1 MCGPDSAVNLTVDTM
16 PCKSSTSSELWAED
30 LDYRQEAPQDD
41 VITLL
46 DQITRQHP
54 QRDAVESMHQ
64 KSLLGIGNVRW
75 SFAQLQEASVQLAA
89 SLSAVGVQRGARV
102 AAFLFNQAEW
112 PLVFLAT
119 LRLGAHFVPLDPR
132 VLIRQDDARY
142 VLEKVEARH
151 IFVSDKSMSSAVDSI
166 LAHSLERPIFKCIVS
181 ATTGTDFP
189 SGWITLPQL
198 METMPESSPP
208 ITHLA
213 PNDII
218 LLLWTSGTTS
228 RPKLCPHTSI
238 TIATPALAL
247 ADHFNITPDQPLCQH
262 LPSFHVFSVVMTLA
276 FWLSGATVIFPSTS
290 FDAAASFNALKP
302 NLQTHM
308 PCVPAMVQAMK
319 AYATS
324 QDHRL
329 PAPYH
334 IILGGASIS
343 PDVVD
348 ICRSLGTQRITAGY
362 GMTEGVATLIHAMGS
377 TQSDADGYVCLGRAI
392 AGARLSICRF
402 GTRDAVQRGE
412 IGELHQ
418 GGPPV
423 ISGYLNATI
432 EDNACFYSK
441 DGVDWCATGDQ
452 GYMDSQGRVYLL
464 GRYKDL
470 IIRGGENISPAKIEQ
485 CLLKFPHIHVS
496 TFHIHTPYFHIYI
509 FKLRSHADF

>member
-1 MCGPDSAVNLTVDTM
+1 MLNET
-16 PCKSSTSSELWAED
+16 STSSALSAED
-30 LDYRQEAPQDD
+30 LDFRQEAPQDD

-46 DQITRQHP
+46 DQVTRQHP
-54 QRDAVESMHQ
+54 HRDAVESMHQ
-64 KSLLGIGNVRW
+64 KGLLGIGNVRW
-75 SFAQLQEASVQLAA
+75 SFAQLQEASVKLAA
-89 SLSAVGVQRGARV
+89 SLSTVGVQRGARV

-132 VLIRQDDARY
+132 MLSRQDDARY
-142 VLEKVEARH
+142 ILEKVEARH

-166 LAHSLERPIFKCIVS
+166 LAHNLEESIFKCIVS
-181 ATTGTDFP
+181 PTKGTDLP

-198 METMPESSPP
+198 METVPESSPP

-218 LLLWTSGTTS
+218 LLLCTSGTTS
-228 RPKLCPHTSI
+228 RPKVCPHTSI

-247 ADHFNITPDQPLCQH
+247 ADHFGITPNQPICQH

-276 FWLSGATVIFPSTS
+276 FWLSGATVIFPSIS
-290 FDAAASFNALKP
+290 FDAAASFNALKS
-302 NLQTHM
+302 NSQTHM
-308 PCVPAMVQAMK
+308 PCVPAMAQAMK
-319 AYATS
+319 AYALS
-324 QDHRL
+324 QDHPL

-334 IILGGASIS
+334 IILGGTSIS
-343 PDVVD
+343 PDMVD
-348 ICRSLGTQRITAGY
+348 VCKAFGTQRITAGY

-377 TQSDADGYVCLGRAI
+377 SQSDVVDGYVCLGRAI
-392 AGARLSICRF
+392 AGANLRMCRF
-402 GTRDAVQRGE
+402 GTRDTVQRGE

-423 ISGYLNATI
+423 ISGYLGATI
-432 EDNACFYSK
+432 EDNACCYSK
-441 DGVDWCATGDQ
+441 DGVNWCATGDQ

-496 TFHIHTPYFHIYI
+496 TFHIHTTYFHLFNYVLMLT
-509 FKLRSHADF
+509 FK